1 MKKTLVIAAAAAFI
15 AGGAMMGTSTD
26 AHAAPWGKCQACH
39 NFTPVNKVGPGL
51 GKGMMDGKMEPGD
64 YMRVAGTH
72 PHFHYLFAKYI
83 PAGKAWHWDEAHL
96 RQWMCNSKEAIKKF
110 TGNPD
115 ARTMM
120 PPQHVCAKA
129 DQDQVLAKLKAIA
142 GYK

>member
-1 MKKTLVIAAAAAFI
+1 MKKTLMIAAAAAFI
-15 AGGAMMGTSTD
+15 VGGAMVGTSSD
-26 AHAAPWGKCQACH
+26 AHAAVWGKCKACH

-51 GKGMMDGKMEPGD
+51 GKGMLNGKEEPGD

-72 PHFHYLFAKYI
+72 PGFHYEFAQYI
-83 PAGKAWHWDEAHL
+83 PAGKAWHWDEDHL

-115 ARTMM
+115 ARTRM
-120 PPQHVCAKA
+120 PPQHVCDKA
-129 DQDQVLAKLKAIA
+129 DQDQVLAKLKEIA